1 LSRDGSTAFPI
12 NLCLD
17 TAALVNDSLSRIV
30 VLLATLVLRLWF
42 ASCRVEIVGRPYHER
57 YILGKDKVVGATWH
71 RGAIFLVWFF
81 RMARPMIMFSRSRD
95 GDLLA
100 AFAQRLGIIPA
111 RGSSSRGGRA
121 ALKEMIRYLKQP
133 GDRKAATVVD
143 GPRGPRYRVKK
154 GMIMAAMLAEV
165 PLLPIMVS
173 AHPALTLK
181 QTWDQT
187 LIPLPFSR
195 VIVSYGKPWQ
205 LRPGGGNQKLEGI
218 RREVEQVLDEM
229 RVATDIATGYGIR
242 GLRAHGKGLR
252 SRGKRS

>member
-1 LSRDGSTAFPI
+1 MSSLFSMKDSFTWALVRLATAF
-12 NLCLD
+12 LH
-17 TAALVNDSLSRIV
+17 
-30 VLLATLVLRLWF
+30 LWF
-42 ASCRVEIVGRPYHER
+42 TSCRIEIVGRPFHER
-57 YILGKDKVVGATWH
+57 YVRGKEKVVGATWH

-81 RMARPMIMFSRSRD
+81 RKARPMIMFSRSKD

-100 AFAQRLGIIPA
+100 AFAEKIGVIPI

-121 ALKEMIRYLKQP
+121 ALKAMVHYLREP

-143 GPRGPRYRVKK
+143 GPRGPRFQVKK

-181 QTWDQT
+181 RSWDRT

-195 VIVSYGKPWQ
+195 VIVSFRKPWK
-205 LRPGGGNQKLEGI
+205 LLSNGGSQGLEGI
-218 RREVEQVLDEM
+218 RREVEGVLNEM
-229 RVATDIATGYGIR
+229 RVTTDAASGYR
-242 GLRAHGKGLR
+242 DAEP
-252 SRGKRS
+252 

>member
-1 LSRDGSTAFPI
+1 M
-12 NLCLD
+12 
-17 TAALVNDSLSRIV
+17 V
-30 VLLATLVLRLWF
+30 VLLATTALRLWF
-42 ASCRVEIVGRPYHER
+42 ASCSVSIVGRPYHER
-57 YILGKDKVVGATWH
+57 YICGKDKVVGATWH

-81 RMARPMIMFSRSRD
+81 RKARPMIMFSRSKD

-100 AFAQRLGIIPA
+100 AFAERLGIIPV
-111 RGSSSRGGRA
+111 RGSSSRGGRT
-121 ALKEMIRYLKQP
+121 ALKSMVRYLQQP

-181 QTWDQT
+181 GTWDQT

-205 LRPGGGNQKLEGI
+205 LRPGGGSLRLEGI
-218 RREVEQVLDEM
+218 RREVEQVLNEM
-229 RVATDIATGYGIR
+229 RVTADMASGYR
-242 GLRAHGKGLR
+242 GVGAGKGRLR
-252 SRGKRS
+252 EASPTR